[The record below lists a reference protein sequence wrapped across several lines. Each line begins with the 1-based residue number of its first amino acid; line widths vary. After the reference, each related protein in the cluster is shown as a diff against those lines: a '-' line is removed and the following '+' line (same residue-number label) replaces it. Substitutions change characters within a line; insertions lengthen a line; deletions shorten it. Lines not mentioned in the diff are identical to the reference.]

1 MKKPK
6 EAVEALIT
14 MLNVLL
20 ALGVLCGV
28 IVGIIVMAKTDT
40 ATGLGI
46 FFGSI
51 IGGILS
57 AVIVI
62 RLHTAFNSIIEV
74 LPSEKSI
81 SIKDRPIPTQS
92 PKCETEIMLA
102 LADKS
107 DNEQVKYLQD
117 RLSILKD
124 KIDRESDIE
133 KRVDYR
139 VEAKFIETLLQQSDS
154 K

>member
-1 MKKPK
+1 
-6 EAVEALIT
+6 
-14 MLNVLL
+14 
-20 ALGVLCGV
+20 
-28 IVGIIVMAKTDT
+28 MAKTDR

-74 LPSEKSI
+74 LPSEKS
-81 SIKDRPIPTQS
+81 SFIKDEPTPTQS

-107 DNEQVKYLQD
+107 DNERVKYLQD
-117 RLSILKD
+117 LLSIWKD

-139 VEAKFIETLLQQSDS
+139 VEARFIETLLQQSEN

>member
-6 EAVEALIT
+6 EAVESLIT
-14 MLNVLL
+14 MLNMML

-62 RLHTAFNSIIEV
+62 RLHTAFNSIIDA
-74 LPSEKSI
+74 LPTEKDCSMPE
-81 SIKDRPIPTQS
+81 KTTMQPPDG
-92 PKCETEIMLA
+92 
-102 LADKS
+102 
-107 DNEQVKYLQD
+107 EQAGE
-117 RLSILKD
+117 R
-124 KIDRESDIE
+124 
-133 KRVDYR
+133 
-139 VEAKFIETLLQQSDS
+139 
-154 K
+154 